1 MRFDQ
6 LAEHT
11 FAYPLLPGAA
21 GVLGVREI
29 ILSMWYSISALL
41 HHSADSMSLNGLEM
55 DRRVTEFSI
64 GKSYP

>member
-11 FAYPLLPGAA
+11 FAYPLLLGAV

-29 ILSMWYSISALL
+29 ILSMWYSFLALL
-41 HHSADSMSLNGLEM
+41 HHSADSMSLNGFEM
-55 DRRVTEFSI
+55 DRRVTEFRL